1 MFLPISL
8 HYMAPEL
15 FRGDQE
21 KTKQSDVFAF
31 AMLIIEVHI
40 SKSFPALSNYLLKRF
55 QAYTGREPFAGLQP
69 LDILKAILSKQ
80 RPRCPFDCS
89 DKSNAK
95 LWKLT
100 EYCWEQDPQDRPCMR
115 DVGTVLHTLLL
126 PVRDYKTPLKRV
138 VCLKSLSVVY

>member
-1 MFLPISL
+1 
-8 HYMAPEL
+8 MAPEL
-15 FRGDQE
+15 YCDDQE

-31 AMLIIEVHI
+31 AMLIIEVFLNSI
-40 SKSFPALSNYLLKRF
+40 SSVSGQLLNWF

-69 LDILKAILSKQ
+69 LDILKAILSKR

-100 EYCWEQDPQDRPCMR
+100 GYCWEQDPQDRPCIR

-126 PVRDYKTPLKRV
+126 PVRDYKFSEIVKAHDHNHR
-138 VCLKSLSVVY
+138 